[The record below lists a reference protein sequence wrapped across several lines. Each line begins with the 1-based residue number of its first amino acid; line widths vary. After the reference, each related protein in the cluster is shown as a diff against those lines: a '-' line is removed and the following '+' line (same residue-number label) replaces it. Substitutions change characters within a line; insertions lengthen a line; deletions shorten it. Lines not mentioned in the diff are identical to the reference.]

1 MITID
6 GLKALGADTAAGMA
20 RCINDEGFYL
30 KMVNMALQDNSFD
43 QLKDAIEAGDLDAA
57 FEKAHSLKGVMGNV
71 GLTSL
76 FNLTSEITEELR
88 ARKDI
93 DYSGYIDNIFT
104 ELEKYRAL

>member
-30 KMVNMALQDNSFD
+30 KMVNMALQDDSFD

>member
-1 MITID
+1 MITMD

-30 KMVNMALQDNSFD
+30 KMVNMALQDDSFE

>member
-1 MITID
+1 MITMD
-6 GLKALGADTAAGMA
+6 GLKALGADTDAGMA

>member
-6 GLKALGADTAAGMA
+6 GLKALGADTTAGMA

-57 FEKAHSLKGVMGNV
+57 FEKAHSLKGVMDNV

>member
-1 MITID
+1 MITMD
-6 GLKALGADTAAGMA
+6 GLKALGADTAAGLA

-30 KMVNMALQDNSFD
+30 KMVGLALQDANFD
-43 QLKDAIEAGDLDAA
+43 QLKEAIDAGDLDAA
-57 FEKAHSLKGVMGNV
+57 FEKAHALKGVMGNV

-76 FNLTSEITEELR
+76 FDLTSEITEELR

>member
-1 MITID
+1 MD
-6 GLKALGADTAAGMA
+6 GLKALGADTAAGLA